1 MSPASTPTVAS
12 AENGQTLGQF
22 AGEAQ
27 TISDATL
34 STKWHRPSLHEDG
47 PPAPEPLPVF
57 ANPESVEEE
66 LPRIEIKGSSKRGRI
81 LHKLMEEILTGETP
95 LSPLDLEGRAL
106 ELLAQLGETAVED
119 PRVGISPVELSDT
132 VLRTFDLPEVA
143 ALRSRLVP
151 EVTVFGGRR
160 NGMEETLVSGIA
172 DALA

>member
-1 MSPASTPTVAS
+1 
-12 AENGQTLGQF
+12 
-22 AGEAQ
+22 
-27 TISDATL
+27 
-34 STKWHRPSLHEDG
+34 
-47 PPAPEPLPVF
+47 
-57 ANPESVEEE
+57 
-66 LPRIEIKGSSKRGRI
+66 
-81 LHKLMEEILTGETP
+81 MEEVLTGETP

-106 ELLAQLGETAVED
+106 ELQAQLGENAVED

-172 DALA
+172 DALAWDENGNIDAIVDWKSDVEVLWHRVPQYLEQLRTYRASAFEQKTVSIQAYCQMPR